1 MPSLKTNF
9 EELIERMQRG
19 RDIGPASFEPVY
31 YLIFPPAEILEVKR
45 SLPAW
50 TARLRNEGW
59 DVHALS
65 IAECI
70 DSVLK
75 SAAPRRIWLAAD
87 RKAPQSWKRTN
98 EALANALSQ
107 GALQQRI
114 EAKLTE
120 LQNKPNALLDCHG
133 YRRLCTLT
141 CASGH
146 RKLVIREVPH
156 ADYLPLSRRTHGK
169 TRLKFMGFYPEDGN
183 YRSVHVGGWKQ
194 FFNMPTQI
202 KQLFRSGQGHLPTI
216 EKVLPIAPPRR
227 PG

>member
-9 EELIERMQRG
+9 EELIERMRHG
-19 RDIGPASFEPVY
+19 RDLGHASFEPIY
-31 YLIFPPAEILEVKR
+31 YLVFTPAEILEVKR

-50 TARLRNEGW
+50 TARLRNENW
-59 DVHALS
+59 NVHVLS

-75 SAAPRRIWLAAD
+75 LAAPRRIWLAAD

-114 EAKLTE
+114 EGKLTE
-120 LQNKPNALLDCHG
+120 LQNKPNALLIVTDLEALHPYMRIG
-133 YRRLCTLT
+133 AIESQLY
-141 CASGH
+141 GKFH
-146 RKLVIREVPH
+146 VPTVFL
-156 ADYLPLSRRTHGK
+156 YPGERTGK

-183 YRSVHVGGWKQ
+183 YRSVHVGG
-194 FFNMPTQI
+194 
-202 KQLFRSGQGHLPTI
+202 
-216 EKVLPIAPPRR
+216 
-227 PG
+227 